1 MLITVVERRH
11 RRGNRRQGMQ
21 MTERAAVPIFG
32 VEDLAHRLTRRRLG
46 LGVLGTGLAA
56 ALRPRWSLAA
66 EATPKRG
73 GTLVMVLDGDPPTLN
88 PDTTTGVPDVIVGDL
103 MLEGLTRIDKTLQPV
118 PNLAESWTIS
128 PDNLRYTFKLV
139 EARWH
144 DGVPFTSADVK
155 FTLERVSAK
164 YGAKFAAT
172 AGHIQSIE
180 TPDDRTVVVT
190 LDKPFGPLLFSLS
203 NYTNAAILPAHVYGD
218 ADVLSHAATLA
229 KPIGTGPFMFK
240 EWVRGDHITLER
252 NPNYWRQGMPYL
264 DEIVLK
270 IIPDPASR
278 VLALK
283 TGEID
288 YCYFYYFPTGR
299 FAEIE
304 HDPNLQWREQG
315 PPEDHLI
322 LINTRAAP
330 FNDKRVRQA
339 LLCAIDRE
347 FIRKAVY
354 QGIGKVMDSAI
365 NSNLAWAA
373 NPDVSLAK
381 LYPYD
386 PKRAKSLLD
395 AAGLKPGA
403 DGTRFDLRLVYD
415 STAGGNDRLSQVLQT
430 FWQKIGVRTVFQ
442 GSTRNTEL
450 KQVYTDWDF
459 DATLQ
464 AYSTAGDPALGVARI
479 YISSAIRKAPFVN
492 ASGYS
497 NPEVDRLFAEGADAT
512 AAEDRARAYRQAQV
526 ILAEDLP
533 VLPIWQTA
541 LINVATRRVQ
551 GKWSWSTGY
560 DYWEDV
566 WLEE

>member
-1 MLITVVERRH
+1 
-11 RRGNRRQGMQ
+11 
-21 MTERAAVPIFG
+21 MTQSWPGHKLPYLVNPI
-32 VEDLAHRLTRRRLG
+32 TRRRFG
-46 LGVLGTGLAA
+46 LGALGA
-56 ALRPRWSLAA
+56 SLAA
-66 EATPKRG
+66 TLRPGYSLADEATPKRG

-88 PDTTTGVPDVIVGDL
+88 PDVTTGVPDVLTGDL
-103 MLEGLTRIDKTLQPV
+103 MLEGLTRIDHTLQAV
-118 PNLAESWTIS
+118 PNLAKAWTIS
-128 PDNLRYTFKLV
+128 PDNIRYTFDLV
-139 EARWH
+139 EASWH
-144 DGVPFTSADVK
+144 DGRPFTSADVK
-155 FTLERVSAK
+155 FTLERVSGK
-164 YGAKFAAT
+164 FGAKFGAA
-172 AGHIQSIE
+172 ASHIKSVE
-180 TPDDRTVVVT
+180 TPNERTVVLT

-218 ADVLSHAATLA
+218 ADVLSHPATVS

-240 EWVRGDHITLER
+240 EWVRGDHITLVR
-252 NPNYWRQGMPYL
+252 NPNYWRKGMPYL
-264 DEIVLK
+264 DQVTLK

-283 TGEID
+283 TGEVD
-288 YCYFYYFPTGR
+288 YCYFYFFPTSR
-299 FAEIE
+299 FPEIE
-304 HDPNLQWREQG
+304 HDPNLHWREQG

-330 FNDKRVRQA
+330 FSDKHVRQA

-365 NSNLAWAA
+365 NSNLAWAV

-386 PKRAKSLLD
+386 PERAKSLLD
-395 AAGLKPGA
+395 TAGLKPKA

-415 STAGGNDRLSQVLQT
+415 STAGGNDRLAQVLQN
-430 FWQKIGVRTVFQ
+430 FWQKIGVRTVLQ
-442 GSTRNTEL
+442 GSTRSIEL

-464 AYSTAGDPALGVARI
+464 AYSTAGDPALGVSRL
-479 YISSAIRKAPFVN
+479 YVSSAIRKAPFVN

-497 NPEVDRLFAEGADAT
+497 NPEIDRLFAEGGDAT
-512 AAEDRARAYRQAQV
+512 ATEGRARAYRQAQV

-533 VLPIWQTA
+533 VLPIWQTS

-551 GKWSWSTGY
+551 GKWSWGTGY
-560 DYWEDV
+560 EFWEEV
-566 WLEE
+566 WLEG